1 MKICMAAAFDI
12 RNARSWSGTPY
23 SLFCALDALP
33 QTEIDTLDLSALHT
47 GVLLRRNTLRHLDVA
62 RTLREKKAV
71 SKLGVSRMNPLNSS
85 LLRKHCSKDDYDV
98 LLEFGGFL
106 PSKDLPP
113 YYVYTDS
120 SHDLSLDFYAE
131 QGHLPYGYRA
141 EDLED
146 VRRAA
151 AFVRPIYQN
160 AQGVFCM
167 SRWLARS
174 MIETTGV
181 PAERVHVVYA
191 GANWH
196 GVTAPSVGHARAVGD
211 PQQIHLLLT
220 GVTYIGKGVD
230 LAVQAVERLNE
241 SGSVRYVLHV
251 CGLREDFPHGE
262 DVVNHGFVDKTALS
276 ELLGSCDLFV
286 LPSRFD
292 CFGIAFVEAMAYGLP
307 CVGRNICA
315 MPEIIDRGSNG
326 ELIESDDPQELA
338 SAIRKICEDPALYA
352 RYSESALQKAK
363 RFTWENVARDMMR
376 VIEGK

>member
-12 RNARSWSGTPY
+12 RDARSWSGTPY
-23 SLFCALDALP
+23 SLFCALDAFP
-33 QTEIDTLDLSALHT
+33 QNEIDTLDLSALHT
-47 GVLLRRNTLRHLDVA
+47 DAAKRRNTLRHLDVV
-62 RTLREKKAV
+62 RTLRERRAV
-71 SKLGVSRMNPLNSS
+71 SRVGMSRMNPLNSS
-85 LLRKHCSKDDYDV
+85 LLRKNCSRNDYDV
-98 LLEFGGFL
+98 LLEFGGFQ
-106 PSKDLPP
+106 PSDGLPP

-120 SHDLSLDFYAE
+120 SHDLSLDFFAE

-151 AFVRPIYQN
+151 AFVRPIYRN

-181 PAERVHVVYA
+181 PEERVHVVYA

-196 GVTAPSVGHARAVGD
+196 GVTPPAVGTARAVGD
-211 PQQIHLLLT
+211 PRKIHLLLT

-230 LAVQAVERLNE
+230 LAVQAVERLNAA
-241 SGSVRYVLHV
+241 GDTRYVLHV

-262 DVVNHGFVDKTALS
+262 DVVNHGFVDKAALS

-292 CFGIAFVEAMAYGLP
+292 CFGISFVEAMAYGLP
-307 CVGRNICA
+307 CIGRNICA
-315 MPEIIDRGSNG
+315 MPEIIDRGENG
-326 ELIESDDPQELA
+326 ELIDGDDPQELA
-338 SAIRKICEDPALYA
+338 DCIRKVCEDPALYA
-352 RYSESALQKAK
+352 RYSASALEKSR
-363 RFTWENVARDMMR
+363 RFTWENVAHDMMR